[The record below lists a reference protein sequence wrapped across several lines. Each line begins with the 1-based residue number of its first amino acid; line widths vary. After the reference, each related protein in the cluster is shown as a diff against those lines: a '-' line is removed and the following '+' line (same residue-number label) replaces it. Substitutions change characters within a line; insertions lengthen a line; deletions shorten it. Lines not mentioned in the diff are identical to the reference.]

1 MPHRLAA
8 MMGGMYPFA
17 AGATPYFAG
26 AAPYFAGADPQL
38 ASMLAMAGAAVEV
51 QPAAMQLQ
59 NLAQLAPAPA
69 AAMVPLG
76 NPAHP
81 AAHPAHPYHALH
93 LASQQAMRQAPPAG
107 AWGGVS
113 PFPYGPNSYIP
124 PELEP
129 QGPQRFEHSPL
140 PFPRTIVAASATVPI
155 VVRPQVR
162 AYRVS
167 GLLIPSSVGPN
178 FDVNSILVGTDLV
191 FAGAAGPVPALVFS
205 ELAAQKVGVVTRS
218 APTALDITLNVTN
231 TDAVNPHTIE
241 GTYFGDAYR

>member
-8 MMGGMYPFA
+8 MMGGGMYPFA

-26 AAPYFAGADPQL
+26 AAPYFAGAGALAADPQL
-38 ASMLAMAGAAVEV
+38 ANMLAMAGAAVAP
-51 QPAAMQLQ
+51 QAQFPHIQTALATLQ
-59 NLAQLAPAPA
+59 QT
-69 AAMVPLG
+69 
-76 NPAHP
+76 HP
-81 AAHPAHPYHALH
+81 AVL
-93 LASQQAMRQAPPAG
+93 QQMAERMHNMPPPSG
-107 AWGGVS
+107 AWHGTS

-140 PFPRTIVAASATVPI
+140 PFPRTVVAAGATVPI
-155 VVRPQVR
+155 TVRPQVR

-178 FDVNSILVGTDLV
+178 FDINSILVGTDLV
-191 FAGAAGPVPALVFS
+191 FAGASGPVPALVFS
-205 ELAAQKVGVVTRS
+205 ELAAQKVGIVTRS

-231 TDAVNPHTIE
+231 TDTVNPHTIE